1 MTVRLNREG
10 LEQALTLVENADFR
24 LNSIWSESKPSSG
37 AAERYIADHG
47 LEAFGRW
54 HLAVDETQS
63 EGSPARF
70 VLPYGDF
77 RSLHASVVERIRI
90 DAERDGQNEIA
101 QAADSI
107 LDLLARFTC

>member
-1 MTVRLNREG
+1 MAIRLNREG
-10 LEQALTLVENADFR
+10 LEQALSLVENTDFR
-24 LNSIWSESKPSSG
+24 LNSIWSESKPSSV

-54 HLAVDETQS
+54 HLAVDESPS

-70 VLPYGDF
+70 ALPYGDF
-77 RSLHASVVERIRI
+77 RSLHVSVVERIKT
-90 DAERDGQNEIA
+90 DAERDGQSEIA